1 MAPTPK
7 VNDFVDFSDID
18 PLSQNHCIWHLPDKD
33 RRCILPLNPEN
44 RSNAAALKHRIV
56 HFTDTDVSLA
66 TLERYAL
73 LNCCRRW
80 HYTRI
85 EEVGIIQPLARRWQE
100 ELRHHQISSI
110 TRSPQHATS
119 SIGPLQSS
127 QVLPALP
134 ASITPRSES
143 PVFPRY
149 NLRSQGPVESQSS
162 APLAAESSS
171 HTPEFRPHK
180 VYPPQN
186 VSSVLLK
193 PLSLTDK
200 KPGSIYLFSRTTSPG
215 FIKIGYTSRRVQTR
229 LAEWKRDCGY
239 VPVLVGSFSDV
250 PNVKRVE
257 TLIHF
262 ALYKLWRKEVWCSR
276 CARQHVEWFDIAT
289 DEAVGTVRAWTE
301 WMREAQ
307 PYDSNGMLSDFWR
320 TEVQRL
326 EALGQAVTAEALLD
340 IYHADRKRTSAE
352 ANEDGPLS
360 MGISTPAADSTV
372 ANALAAPGRAQFDKP
387 STPNTN
393 TQRPPPKS
401 RPIPTGTH
409 VSLNNE
415 HVNAIVKAI
424 QALTL
429 ELARR
434 SSTLDGEAVRPVSP
448 STSEPRSLVRHDTNP
463 TTLTACA

>member
-1 MAPTPK
+1 MPK
-7 VNDFVDFSDID
+7 VKEFVDFLDID
-18 PLSQNHCIWHLPDKD
+18 PLSQNHCIWHLPDKG
-33 RRCILPLNPEN
+33 RRCFQPLNPEN
-44 RSNAAALKHRIV
+44 RSQAAALKHRIV
-56 HFTDTDVSLA
+56 QSTETDVSLA

-85 EEVGIIQPLARRWQE
+85 EEVGIIQPLALRWLE
-100 ELRHHQISSI
+100 ELRQHRISSI

-119 SIGPLQSS
+119 SVGPLQSS

-149 NLRSQGPVESQSS
+149 NLRSRGPVESQSS
-162 APLAAESSS
+162 APLAAKSSS

-180 VYPPQN
+180 VYPPQT

-200 KPGSIYLFSRTTSPG
+200 KPGSIYLFSRATSPG

-239 VPVLVGSFSDV
+239 IPVLVGSFSDV

-257 TLIHF
+257 ALIHF
-262 ALYKLWRKEVWCSR
+262 ALYKQWRKEVWCSR
-276 CARQHVEWFDIAT
+276 CARQHVEWFEIAT

-301 WMREAQ
+301 WMGEAQ

-326 EALGQAVTAEALLD
+326 EARGQAVTAAVLLD
-340 IYHADRKRTSAE
+340 IYHADKKRTSDGV
-352 ANEDGPLS
+352 NGDGPLS
-360 MGISTPAADSTV
+360 MGISTPGAGSTV
-372 ANALAAPGRAQFDKP
+372 ANALAAPGRTQSDKP

-393 TQRPPPKS
+393 TQPPPPES

-409 VSLNNE
+409 VSLNHE
-415 HVNAIVKAI
+415 HANAIVKAV

-429 ELARR
+429 ELVRR
-434 SSTLDGEAVRPVSP
+434 SSTLDGKAVRPAP
-448 STSEPRSLVRHDTNP
+448 LPTSEPGSLVRHDTNP
-463 TTLTACA
+463 TLTACA